1 MLNSENARMTAE
13 RDAKKANRENT
24 QLELDKKRLTDSKA
38 AALGEKQASMNAV
51 NALTR
56 EIEWLRK

>member
-1 MLNSENARMTAE
+1 MTAE

-24 QLELDKKRLTDSKA
+24 QLELDKKRLGDSKA
-38 AALGEKQASMNAV
+38 AALLEKQASMNAV